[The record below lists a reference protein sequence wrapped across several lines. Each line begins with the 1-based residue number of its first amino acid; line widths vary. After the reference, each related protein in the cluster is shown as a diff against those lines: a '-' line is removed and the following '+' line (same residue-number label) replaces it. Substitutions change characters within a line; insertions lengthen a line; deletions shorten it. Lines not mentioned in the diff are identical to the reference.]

1 MAIEPWNAVFL
12 AGFAVY
18 VAIRHVYEKRARGAE
33 KVVNRFD
40 RLEAGLLAVVAAG
53 TLILPLIY
61 LCTPWLAFAD
71 YRLPAAV
78 PRCGAAVMIAA
89 LWLFHRSHADLG
101 RNWAVTLQLRR
112 DHELV
117 RSGVYRRVRHPMY
130 AAILL
135 FGVAQGMLLANWLA
149 GWSALATFALLY
161 ILRTPREERMLLDH
175 FGEPY
180 RDYMRASGRLL
191 PRWRRGK

>member
-191 PRWRRGK
+191 PRWRGGK

>member
-61 LCTPWLAFAD
+61 LCTPWLAYAD

-191 PRWRRGK
+191 PRWRGGK